1 MKKVLAL
8 TLALAMLIV
17 GITLAGCGPK
27 NGGTT
32 QTPASAPPSA
42 PASTPAPSGTTAPQ
56 AAKDGSAWPDIP
68 IYSSLRQIQKSSMPV
83 PPTAG
88 NAKAEFRY
96 YETKDSLEKVVAF
109 YKSQM
114 PAKGWEETPWTEAP
128 QLSMGMYT
136 KNAESNIAW
145 VWVFSV
151 EGKTQVLLGRATK
164 E

>member
-8 TLALAMLIV
+8 TLALAMLAI
-17 GITLAGCGPK
+17 GITLTGCGP
-27 NGGTT
+27 NNTGTA
-32 QTPASAPPSA
+32 Q
-42 PASTPAPSGTTAPQ
+42 TPAPSGTTAPQ
-56 AAKDGSAWPDIP
+56 AATGGSAWPDIP

-83 PPTAG
+83 PPTVG

-96 YETKDSLEKVVAF
+96 YETNDSLEKVVAF

-114 PAKGWEETPWTEAP
+114 PAKGWDETPWTEAP

-136 KNAESNIAW
+136 RNAEENIAW